1 MDGYNFD
8 FLLYNIHY
16 HISAIYIGGN
26 EMTEAILHGMILAF
40 GLILPLGV
48 QNVFVFNQ
56 GASQPNILRV
66 IPVVLTAS
74 ICDTILILIAVQGVS
89 LMLLTF
95 SWLTTT
101 LYVIGFFFLIYMGW
115 IIWKSESTKETIE
128 VKKMTIKKQI
138 IFAAS
143 VSLLNPHAILDTIGI
158 IGTNS
163 IQYVGSEKWAFT
175 LTTVTVSW
183 LWFISLALAGR
194 MLGKVDSSGTLIS
207 SLNKISGVIIW
218 GVALYMLKQVIF

>member
-1 MDGYNFD
+1 
-8 FLLYNIHY
+8 
-16 HISAIYIGGN
+16 
-26 EMTEAILHGMILAF
+26 MTNAILHGIVLAL
-40 GLILPLGV
+40 GLIIPLGV

-56 GASQPNILRV
+56 GASQPNILRAT
-66 IPVVLTAS
+66 PVVLTAS

-101 LYVIGFFFLIYMGW
+101 LYVIGFFFLVYMGW
-115 IIWKSESTKETIE
+115 MIWKSGSTKETIE
-128 VKKMTIKKQI
+128 AKSMTIKKQI

-143 VSLLNPHAILDTIGI
+143 VSLLNPHAILDTIGV

-175 LTTVTVSW
+175 FTTITVSW
-183 LWFISLALAGR
+183 LWFIGLAFAGR
-194 MLGKVDSSGTLIS
+194 VLGKIDSSGNTITI
-207 SLNKISGVIIW
+207 LNKISGVIIW
-218 GVALYMLKQVIF
+218 GVALYMLKQLIT

>member
-1 MDGYNFD
+1 M
-8 FLLYNIHY
+8 I
-16 HISAIYIGGN
+16 
-26 EMTEAILHGMILAF
+26 EAILHGMVLAF
-40 GLILPLGV
+40 GLIIPLGV

-56 GASQPNILRV
+56 GASQPTILRAT
-66 IPVVLTAS
+66 PVVLTAS

-115 IIWKSESTKETIE
+115 MIWKSESTKETIE
-128 VKKMTIKKQI
+128 AKKMTIKKQI

-143 VSLLNPHAILDTIGI
+143 VSLLNPHAILDTIGV

-175 LTTVTVSW
+175 FTTITVSW
-183 LWFISLALAGR
+183 LWFIGLAFAGR
-194 MLGKVDSSGTLIS
+194 LLGKVDPSGSTITI
-207 SLNKISGVIIW
+207 LNKISGVIIW
-218 GVALYMLKQVIF
+218 GVALYMLKQLMF